1 MKEKK
6 RVAVYMR
13 CSVHT
18 TDRYREM
25 YTKLMGYI
33 KSQPHYELV
42 EMFYDNAP
50 SKWSYY
56 PPELHR
62 MLEEAYRAKFDIVVV
77 EKMETFSAYSQKR
90 TDIERLLGR
99 KGVKV
104 ITLYSAMREQRRAEK
119 AKALLQFEMVEG
131 ALERGDCLTK
141 EQFNMKCKEK
151 AEEFIGYIDD
161 SFVDILDGESDAR
174 CKKIIGII
182 VGDKVCCIP
191 LTPRTLLA
199 LRESV
204 EKLQRSIE

>member
-6 RVAVYMR
+6 RVAIYMR
-13 CSVHT
+13 CSAHT

-33 KSQPHYELV
+33 KSQPNFELV
-42 EMFYDNAP
+42 EIFYDNAS

-77 EKMETFSAYSQKR
+77 EKMETFSAYSKKR
-90 TDIERLLGR
+90 TDIERLLGI

-119 AKALLQFEMVEG
+119 AKALLQFEMVED

-161 SFVDILDGESDAR
+161 SFVDILDDESDAR